1 MRRALKPLLF
11 VLLVVG
17 LFRYVWASCYVHPF
31 ADDFSYAVAGMHNSL
46 GPRLLDEYRFWNGRW
61 FSNILVLR
69 GPLVLGLDVGL
80 WLYRMVP
87 LLLIVLTWFGAY
99 RLGRA
104 WVDVSAAPRKVLLL
118 ATGWFT
124 LLYLHLMPD
133 PSEGIY
139 WYTGAVSYQLPG
151 ALMLLVAAA
160 WCRSMDAD
168 RQGRKRAMWF
178 AVFTAVV
185 ICGCSELHMV
195 FMVLLHAALLVRS
208 LKHRSVPPS
217 VALLSFAVVLIAA
230 AVMVF
235 APGNAGRAA
244 QFPHKE
250 ELGRTLL
257 WGAAQT
263 GRFLFTWILSPGL
276 LLVSLL
282 FLSCIRYL
290 HVGRSALAVLNTLR
304 VWQVAAFT
312 LVLVFASMSL
322 PYWSTGLLGQ
332 HRTVNAAL
340 LLFLPCWFL
349 LLLLVHKRWPVRPLA
364 SVRSPG
370 WFRPAVVG
378 LLAVTILCT
387 GSGGALTADLLS
399 GRMQQRSQAL
409 DERYAMVRLAIE
421 RGDGRV
427 VVPPLVPTVASLR
440 FLDADTDPGHWINC
454 SMAQYFGAPAL
465 ELSVGPVRAPEQV
478 R

>member
-31 ADDFSYAVAGMHNSL
+31 ADDFSYAVAGMHNAL

-69 GPLVLGLDVGL
+69 GPLVLGLERGL
-80 WLYRMVP
+80 WLYRVVP
-87 LLLIVLTWFGAY
+87 LLLIGLTWFGAY
-99 RLGRA
+99 RLAHA
-104 WVDVSAAPRKVLLL
+104 WVDAPAASRKSLVL
-118 ATGWFT
+118 ASGWFT

-235 APGNAGRAA
+235 APGNEGRAA

-290 HVGRSALAVLNTLR
+290 HLSRSAIALLNTWR

-312 LVLVFASMSL
+312 LVLVFASMAL

-332 HRTVNAAL
+332 HRSVNATL

-349 LLLLVHKRWPVRPLA
+349 LLMLMQERWPVRT
-364 SVRSPG
+364 PG
-370 WFRPAVVG
+370 WFRPALVG
-378 LLAVTILCT
+378 LLAVTFLFT
-387 GSGGALTADLLS
+387 GSGGALTSDLLS
-399 GRMQQRSQAL
+399 RRMAQRNQAL
-409 DERYAMVRLAIE
+409 HDRYAMIRLAIE
-421 RGDGRV
+421 RGDVGV
-427 VVPPLVPTVASLR
+427 VVPPLLPTVASLR
-440 FLDADTDPGHWINC
+440 FLDADPDPGHWINR

-465 ELSVGPVRAPEQV
+465 ELSVGPVRAPEPV